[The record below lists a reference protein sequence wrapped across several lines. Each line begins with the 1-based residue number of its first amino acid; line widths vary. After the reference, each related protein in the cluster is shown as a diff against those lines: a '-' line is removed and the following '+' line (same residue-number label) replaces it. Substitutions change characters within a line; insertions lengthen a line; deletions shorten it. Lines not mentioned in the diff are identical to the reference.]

1 MGILLVI
8 VYEAVLPLILIA
20 VLIGSF
26 FIFLMSLSD
35 SPNEKTKRIV
45 ILGSSMSGKTT
56 LWKQLKDRLVG
67 YDDHV
72 STSGKTVIASNEYRT
87 TGLATID
94 SFKVKYKENE
104 VRILAT
110 KDIGGGDLWVKYYD
124 ELITEDG
131 TFIYFLVDLT
141 KLQDAKQEIR
151 SRLQL
156 ISKHIKDK
164 KLSNCG
170 FKIVATHFDEYE
182 KKMEGQDYMT
192 VREKAINDVLKSLA
206 DKKIKNCAL
215 NIDIKHIMVA
225 NLLDSF
231 YISEIKREI
240 TQEG

>member
-1 MGILLVI
+1 
-8 VYEAVLPLILIA
+8 
-20 VLIGSF
+20 
-26 FIFLMSLSD
+26 MSLSD

-67 YDDHV
+67 YDDHI
-72 STSGKTVIASNEYRT
+72 STSGKAVIASDEYRT

-192 VREKAINDVLKSLA
+192 VRDKAINDVLKSLA

>member
-1 MGILLVI
+1 M
-8 VYEAVLPLILIA
+8 
-20 VLIGSF
+20 
-26 FIFLMSLSD
+26 
-35 SPNEKTKRIV
+35 
-45 ILGSSMSGKTT
+45 
-56 LWKQLKDRLVG
+56 
-67 YDDHV
+67 
-72 STSGKTVIASNEYRT
+72 
-87 TGLATID
+87 
-94 SFKVKYKENE
+94 
-104 VRILAT
+104 
-110 KDIGGGDLWVKYYD
+110 
-124 ELITEDG
+124 
-131 TFIYFLVDLT
+131 VDLT

-192 VREKAINDVLKSLA
+192 VRDKAINDVLKSLA

>member
-8 VYEAVLPLILIA
+8 VYEAALPLILIA

-67 YDDHV
+67 YDDHI
-72 STSGKTVIASNEYRT
+72 STSGKAVIASDEYRT

-131 TFIYFLVDLT
+131 TFIYFLPVGG
-141 KLQDAKQEIR
+141 IN
-151 SRLQL
+151 
-156 ISKHIKDK
+156 
-164 KLSNCG
+164 LS
-170 FKIVATHFDEYE
+170 
-182 KKMEGQDYMT
+182 
-192 VREKAINDVLKSLA
+192 
-206 DKKIKNCAL
+206 
-215 NIDIKHIMVA
+215 
-225 NLLDSF
+225 
-231 YISEIKREI
+231 
-240 TQEG
+240 

>member
-8 VYEAVLPLILIA
+8 VYEAALPLILIA

-35 SPNEKTKRIV
+35 SPNEKTKRSV

-67 YDDHV
+67 YDDHI
-72 STSGKTVIASNEYRT
+72 STSGKAVIASDEYRT

-192 VREKAINDVLKSLA
+192 VRDKAINDVLKSLA

>member
-8 VYEAVLPLILIA
+8 VYEAALPLILIA

-67 YDDHV
+67 YDDHI
-72 STSGKTVIASNEYRT
+72 STSGKAVIASDEYRT

-124 ELITEDG
+124 ELIKEDG

-192 VREKAINDVLKSLA
+192 VRDKAINDVLKSLA

>member
-72 STSGKTVIASNEYRT
+72 STSGKAVIASDEYRT

>member
-1 MGILLVI
+1 MGNLLVI
-8 VYEAVLPLILIA
+8 VYEAALPLILIA
-20 VLIGSF
+20 VLIGGF
-26 FIFLMSLSD
+26 LVFLMSLPD

-72 STSGKTVIASNEYRT
+72 STSGKAVIASGEYRT

-182 KKMEGQDYMT
+182 EKMEGQDYMT

>member
-8 VYEAVLPLILIA
+8 VYEAALPLILIA

-67 YDDHV
+67 YDDHI
-72 STSGKTVIASNEYRT
+72 STSGKAVIASDEYRT

-156 ISKHIKDK
+156 ISKRIKDK

-192 VREKAINDVLKSLA
+192 VRDKAINDVLKSLA

>member
-8 VYEAVLPLILIA
+8 VYEAALPLILIA

-67 YDDHV
+67 YDDHI
-72 STSGKTVIASNEYRT
+72 STSGKAVIASDEYRT

-192 VREKAINDVLKSLA
+192 VRDKAINDVLKSLA

-231 YISEIKREI
+231 YNSEIKREI

>member
-1 MGILLVI
+1 MELSHQML
-8 VYEAVLPLILIA
+8 LIA
-20 VLIGSF
+20 VFLRKLF
-26 FIFLMSLSD
+26 FEYYLMSLSD

-67 YDDHV
+67 YDDHI
-72 STSGKTVIASNEYRT
+72 STSGKAVIASDEYRT

-192 VREKAINDVLKSLA
+192 VRDKAINDVLKSLA

>member
-1 MGILLVI
+1 MGNLLVI
-8 VYEAVLPLILIA
+8 VYEAALPLILIA
-20 VLIGSF
+20 VLIGGF
-26 FIFLMSLSD
+26 LVFLMSLPD

-72 STSGKTVIASNEYRT
+72 STSGKAVIASGEYRT

-141 KLQDAKQEIR
+141 KLQDAKQEIL

-182 KKMEGQDYMT
+182 EKMEGQDYMT

>member
-1 MGILLVI
+1 MGNLLVI
-8 VYEAVLPLILIA
+8 VYEAALPLIIIA
-20 VLIGSF
+20 VLIGGF
-26 FIFLMSLSD
+26 LVFLMSLPD

-72 STSGKTVIASNEYRT
+72 STSGKAVIASGEYRT

-182 KKMEGQDYMT
+182 EKMEGQDYMT

-206 DKKIKNCAL
+206 NKKIKNCAL

>member
-8 VYEAVLPLILIA
+8 VYEAALPLILIA

-67 YDDHV
+67 YDDHI
-72 STSGKTVIASNEYRT
+72 STSGKAVIASDEYRT

-192 VREKAINDVLKSLA
+192 VRDKAINDVLKSLA

>member
-1 MGILLVI
+1 MGNLLVI
-8 VYEAVLPLILIA
+8 VYEAALPLILIA

-26 FIFLMSLSD
+26 LVFLMSLPD

-72 STSGKTVIASNEYRT
+72 STSGKAVIASGEYRT

-182 KKMEGQDYMT
+182 EKMEGQDYMT

>member
-8 VYEAVLPLILIA
+8 AYEAVLPLILIA

-72 STSGKTVIASNEYRT
+72 STSGKAVIASNEYRT
-87 TGLATID
+87 TELATID

>member
-1 MGILLVI
+1 
-8 VYEAVLPLILIA
+8 
-20 VLIGSF
+20 
-26 FIFLMSLSD
+26 MSLSD

-67 YDDHV
+67 YDDHI
-72 STSGKTVIASNEYRT
+72 STSGKAVIASDEYRT

-192 VREKAINDVLKSLA
+192 VRDKAINDVLKSLA

-225 NLLDSF
+225 NYGHENEMYNVGLNLK
-231 YISEIKREI
+231 EVECL
-240 TQEG
+240 

>member
-1 MGILLVI
+1 MGNLLVI
-8 VYEAVLPLILIA
+8 VYEAALPLILIA

-26 FIFLMSLSD
+26 LVFLMSLPD

-72 STSGKTVIASNEYRT
+72 STSGKAVIASGKYRT

-182 KKMEGQDYMT
+182 EKMEGQDYMT